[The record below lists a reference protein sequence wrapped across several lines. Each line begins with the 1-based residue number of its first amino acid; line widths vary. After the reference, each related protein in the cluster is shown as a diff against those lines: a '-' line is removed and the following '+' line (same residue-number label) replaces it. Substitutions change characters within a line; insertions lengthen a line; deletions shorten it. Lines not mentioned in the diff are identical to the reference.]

1 MSSVFTGCR
10 KFPTA
15 ISATFNL
22 SLTSG
27 TVQQCVTLCYGQD
40 ARYALLTTTTCSCVS
55 SDVMATGDVADCSA
69 ACDDYFTQV
78 CGSDDDSVYAV
89 YDVGEY

>member
-1 MSSVFTGCR
+1 M
-10 KFPTA
+10 
-15 ISATFNL
+15 SATFDL

-27 TVQQCVTLCYGQD
+27 TVQQCVALCYGQD

-55 SDVMATGDVADCSA
+55 ADVMAANDVADCSA

-78 CGSDDDSVYAV
+78 CGSDDASVYAV
-89 YDVGEY
+89 YDVGKYLLVRMKF